1 MFIALESLFN
11 GGIDELPL
19 QYDYDFSREMVDGVF
34 PFTAPVKL
42 SGRIF
47 RNAEIV
53 SVDAVISFTLDIIC
67 DRCAEKTKL
76 DFQVPMNHILVSE
89 VNDEDNDDYIIIE
102 DMKLDIEQL
111 TLEDIYLA
119 LPSKFLCSDECRG
132 VCSGCGVN
140 LNSGSCSCKKEI
152 DPRLE
157 SLLELLND

>member
-19 QYDYDFSREMVDGVF
+19 QYEYDFSAENVNGVF
-34 PFTAPVKL
+34 PFTTPVKL
-42 SGRIF
+42 SGKIA

-53 SVDAVISFTLDIIC
+53 SVDAVVSFTLDVVC
-67 DRCAEKTKL
+67 DRCAESTKL
-76 DFQVPMNHILVSE
+76 DFKVPMNHILVSE
-89 VNDEDNDDYIIIE
+89 VNDEDNDEYIIIE

-119 LPSKFLCSDECRG
+119 LPSKFLCTDDCKG
-132 VCSGCGVN
+132 VCPSCGVN
-140 LNSGSCSCKKEI
+140 LNTSSCSCKKEV

>member
-19 QYDYDFSREMVDGVF
+19 QYDFDFSDESVNGVF
-34 PFTAPVKL
+34 PFTTPVKL
-42 SGRIF
+42 LGKIL

-53 SVDAVISFTLDIIC
+53 SVDAVIDFTLDVIC
-67 DRCAEKTKL
+67 DRCAESTKL
-76 DFQVPMNHILVSE
+76 DFRLPMNHILVTE

-102 DMKLDIEQL
+102 DMKLDIAEL

-119 LPSKFLCSDECRG
+119 LPSKFLCSDDCKG
-132 VCSGCGVN
+132 VCPNCGVN
-140 LNSGSCSCKKEI
+140 LNTGSCSCKKEV

-157 SLLELLND
+157 ALLDLLND

>member
-19 QYDYDFSREMVDGVF
+19 QYEYDFSAENVNGVF
-34 PFTAPVKL
+34 PFTTPVKL
-42 SGRIF
+42 SGKIV

-53 SVDAVISFTLDIIC
+53 SVDAVVSFSLDVVC
-67 DRCAEKTKL
+67 DRCAESTRL
-76 DFQVPMNHILVSE
+76 DFNVPMNHILVSE

-119 LPSKFLCSDECRG
+119 LPSKFLCADDCKG
-132 VCSGCGVN
+132 VCPSCGVN
-140 LNSGSCSCKKEI
+140 LNTSSCGCKKEV

-157 SLLELLND
+157 ALLELLND

>member
-19 QYDYDFSREMVDGVF
+19 QYDFDFSDESVNGVF
-34 PFTAPVKL
+34 PFTTPVKL
-42 SGRIF
+42 SGKIL

-53 SVDAVISFTLDIIC
+53 SVDAVIDFTLDVIC
-67 DRCAEKTKL
+67 DRCAESTKL
-76 DFQVPMNHILVSE
+76 DFRLPMKHILVTE

-102 DMKLDIEQL
+102 DMKLDIAEL

-119 LPSKFLCSDECRG
+119 LPSKFLCSDDCKG
-132 VCSGCGVN
+132 VCPSCGVN
-140 LNSGSCSCKKEI
+140 LNTGSCSCKKEV

-157 SLLELLND
+157 ALLDLLND